1 MRKIKQ
7 MADHLGALVA
17 RNSEELSAPLFDYLF
32 YSPKLPL
39 RQHQQGLLNLARNEQ
54 VEVFDEYFEKKT
66 LKMNVFIWGQGNEII
81 LLTHGWASKAADFSE
96 LVDGLMQNTAYT
108 IIAFDAPGNG
118 SSEGGL
124 TNLMLYVGTIYKIVE
139 KYGYPTTII
148 GHSLGA
154 MANIIAYKN
163 LEKKPRTLISLAPL
177 IQLDDYFRTEMTQ
190 INIPNAFIDQFFVDF
205 LRYFNVEA
213 GAFDLNKLYSY
224 TCENH
229 WLFCDDNDKISP
241 YKLTEN
247 FLSRKKDIKSKLFK
261 DVGHQHMI
269 KNKEVIAEIINL
281 IE

>member
-7 MADHLGALVA
+7 MADHLSALAA

-39 RQHQQGLLNLARNEQ
+39 RRHQQGLLNLAKSEQ

-66 LKMNVFIWGQGNEII
+66 LKMNVFIWGQGDEII
-81 LLTHGWASKAADFSE
+81 LLTHGWASKAADFCE
-96 LVDGLMQNTAYT
+96 LVDSLMQNPAYT

-139 KYGYPTTII
+139 RYGYPTTMV

-163 LEKKPRTLISLAPL
+163 LEKKPKTLISLAPL

-190 INIPNAFIDQFFVDF
+190 INIPNAFIDQFFIDF
-205 LRYFNVEA
+205 LRYFNVEV

-229 WLFCDDNDKISP
+229 WLFCDNNDKISP
-241 YKLTEN
+241 YRLTED
-247 FLSRKKDIKSKLFK
+247 FLSRKKDIKAKLFK
-261 DVGHQHMI
+261 EAGHHNMI
-269 KNKEVIAEIINL
+269 KNKQVIAEIVNL
-281 IE
+281 IR

>member
-7 MADHLGALVA
+7 MAAHLSALAA

-39 RQHQQGLLNLARNEQ
+39 RQHQQSLLNLARSEQ
-54 VEVFDEYFEKKT
+54 VEVFDEYFEKKI
-66 LKMNVFIWGQGNEII
+66 LKMNVFVWGQGDEII

-96 LVDGLMQNTAYT
+96 LVDSLMQNPAYT

-139 KYGYPTTII
+139 RYGYPTTIV

-163 LEKKPRTLISLAPL
+163 LEKKPKTLISLAPL
-177 IQLDDYFRTEMTQ
+177 IQLDNYFRTEMAQ
-190 INIPNAFIDQFFVDF
+190 INIPNAFIDQFFIDF

-229 WLFCDDNDKISP
+229 WLFFDDNDKISP
-241 YKLTEN
+241 YKLTED
-247 FLSRKKDIKSKLFK
+247 FLNRKKDIKAKLFK
-261 DVGHQHMI
+261 EAGHQNMI
-269 KNKEVIAEIINL
+269 KNKQVITEIVNL
-281 IE
+281 IR